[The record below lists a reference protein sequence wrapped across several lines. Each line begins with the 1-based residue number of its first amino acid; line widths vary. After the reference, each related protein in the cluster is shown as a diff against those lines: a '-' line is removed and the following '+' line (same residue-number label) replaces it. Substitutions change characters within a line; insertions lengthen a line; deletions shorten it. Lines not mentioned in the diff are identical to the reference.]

1 MLATGVANAGTVDLT
16 GLKVIVGDLS
26 YQDDNSVNTINAGDL
41 LSVGNLALGNLS
53 TLATLNLGA
62 LISTADMN
70 FTGLSTLQTLD
81 FGSGSGLQTANDIL
95 ITNTVLTSLKGISEV
110 TAITGFSISN
120 NPYLSSITLNVN
132 AIVPINGAGSGTV
145 DIGANDV
152 SNGGQSISFPN
163 LQTATEMT
171 FRNASTISLPS
182 LANVSQNLG
191 FYDNLVKEVATPNL
205 TFAGGI
211 VIVDN
216 TQLTNISMPMLTTIN
231 GTNGTYQIANNTLL
245 TAINGFQ
252 DLTNVKGGLDFTGN
266 FSRYVFPLELVHTK
280 NVA

>member
-1 MLATGVANAGTVDLT
+1 MADSGTVDLT
-16 GLKVIVGDLS
+16 GLTVIKGDLS
-26 YQDDNSVNTINAGDL
+26 YQDDSSVNTINAGDL

-53 TLATLNLGA
+53 TLSTLNFGA
-62 LISTADMN
+62 LTSTANMN
-70 FTGLSTLQTLD
+70 FTGLSTLQTLN
-81 FGSGSGLQTANDIL
+81 FGSGSGLQMANDIL
-95 ITNTVLTSLKGISEV
+95 ITNTVLTSLNGISAV
-110 TAITGFSISN
+110 TSITGFSISN
-120 NPYLSSITLNVN
+120 NPYLSSITINVD

-163 LQTATEMT
+163 LQTAIEMT
-171 FRNASTISLPS
+171 FRNASSISLPS

-191 FYDNLVKEVATPNL
+191 FYDNLVKTIVTPNL

-211 VIVDN
+211 VCVDN

-252 DLTNVKGGLDFTGN
+252 DLSNVKGGLDFTGN
-266 FSRYVFPLELVHTK
+266 FSTYVVILVSFHVK
-280 NVA
+280 NLG